1 MIRHKLKLMCTKYEV
16 IAKNMENVLAF
27 LWAALFLLLFLL
39 LLLLLLMMFLLGFC
53 FVLFLVGGIA
63 LYHHLEPV
71 TSSGNASLLG
81 DRVTWSVL
89 HDSIQSGAE
98 TVPASTLPLLH
109 CGIPLV

>member
-1 MIRHKLKLMCTKYEV
+1 MYQLKLMCTKYEV
-16 IAKNMENVLAF
+16 IAKNMENVLSF

-39 LLLLLLMMFLLGFC
+39 LLLLLLMMFLLGF
-53 FVLFLVGGIA
+53 FFFLGGGGGGIT
-63 LYHHLEPV
+63 LYHHLVPV
-71 TSSGNASLLG
+71 TSTGNASLLG

-89 HDSIQSGAE
+89 HDCIQSGAE